1 MRDGRSFEILNRK
14 VSFFPDRRHFTMEGG
29 QKQPV
34 PDELDP
40 DVEELDPEV
49 EELEV
54 ADVSEGGGVPPTE
67 LIFDV
72 RTVRKVPWK

>member
-1 MRDGRSFEILNRK
+1 MT
-14 VSFFPDRRHFTMEGG
+14 HFHAIIRTHF
-29 QKQPV
+29 KYI
-34 PDELDP
+34 

-54 ADVSEGGGVPPTE
+54 ADVSAGGGVPPTE